1 MTQAVDRVNF
11 VLTISVM
18 LALAIPLLLFPEAS
32 ALALQTAYNWLATNF
47 GWLYIL
53 TAITAFGAVLFIAF
67 GPYARVRLGDE
78 APEFSTASWIAML
91 FAAGIGSG
99 MMYWAS
105 IEWAFYVDLA

>member
-18 LALAIPLLLFPEAS
+18 LALAIPLLMFPEAS
-32 ALALQTAYNWLATNF
+32 ALALQTAYDWLATNF

-99 MMYWAS
+99 TVSYTHLTLPTKR
-105 IEWAFYVDLA
+105 IV